1 MNRSVERVDLERR
14 GSREGGRAV
23 EAAHNPDQSPKRVCA
38 CVRAPSRPCEG
49 AGWGGRVVHFAVEY
63 IACLLQGYG
72 CSDFYFNRQLDC
84 STCEQQTTV
93 YFRLLVIVRRPAN
106 QLSIA
111 KLTIIRG
118 SHRQRFKINNTVV
131 MLVKY

>member
-23 EAAHNPDQSPKRVCA
+23 EAAHNPDQSPKRA
-38 CVRAPSRPCEG
+38 PVRACALHRARVRELV
-49 AGWGGRVVHFAVEY
+49 GGRVEY

-84 STCEQQTTV
+84 SACEQQTAV
-93 YFRLLVIVRRPAN
+93 YFRLLVIVPRPAN

-118 SHRQRFKINNTVV
+118 SHRQRF
-131 MLVKY
+131 